1 MFQGSAQEP
10 RHLSL
15 RLRLILAL
23 VVCLSGPAAFAQ
35 QIPATPEAKTEEP
48 EPGPP
53 PPLPDLSDPNTRS
66 AESLAEPGIDSPIP
80 KSLRS
85 SGTKSGGP
93 ANDLNN
99 GGRPPEAPLPSTSI
113 LDAVTGKDLYHG
125 NYCGAGQRGE
135 GLAPTDDLD
144 AACQRHDA
152 CYETAGYRS
161 CACDATLKRDA
172 ARVSQNPRIS
182 SQIRQ
187 RALNVAE
194 AAEVMECAAP

>member
-1 MFQGSAQEP
+1 MQAT
-10 RHLSL
+10 
-15 RLRLILAL
+15 LRLILVLAAF
-23 VVCLSGPAAFAQ
+23 VSGQAAFAQ
-35 QIPATPEAKTEEP
+35 PGPVATTEDV

-80 KSLRS
+80 RSLRS

-93 ANDLNN
+93 ANDLNA
-99 GGRPPEAPLPSTSI
+99 GGRPQEAPLPGTSI

-125 NYCGAGQRGE
+125 NYCGTGQRGD
-135 GLAPTDDLD
+135 GLAPTDALD

-152 CYETAGYRS
+152 CYDAAGYRS
-161 CACDATLKRDA
+161 CGCDVTLKREVA
-172 ARVSQNPRIS
+172 IVSQTPTVSPQVR
-182 SQIRQ
+182 R

-194 AAEVMECAAP
+194 AAEVMACTAP